1 MPAADKVIDGSAQVV
16 EAKPLPGGFKMG
28 ERVHHA
34 KFGYGVV
41 RSVDGDKLAVIFE
54 NGGEKKVMDSFV
66 EKA

>member
-1 MPAADKVIDGSAQVV
+1 
-16 EAKPLPGGFKMG
+16 MG

-54 NGGEKKVMDSFV
+54 NGGEKKGMDSFV